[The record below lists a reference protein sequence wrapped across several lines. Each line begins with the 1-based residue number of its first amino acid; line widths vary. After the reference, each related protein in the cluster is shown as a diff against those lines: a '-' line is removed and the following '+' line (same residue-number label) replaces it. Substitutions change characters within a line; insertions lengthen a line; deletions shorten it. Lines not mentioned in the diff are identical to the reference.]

1 MNQTILPE
9 GRYLETQENLIL
21 CSSETNLK
29 RAMLQQ
35 TVVEGVALQC
45 ESGYGITVKL
55 GNFLG
60 FIPWDEGAVGLSDG
74 SVREIAVLSRVGRPV
89 SVIITDLQVDGGK
102 ITPILSRRKAQ
113 ELAQKQILDL
123 ENGSILPA
131 TITRLEN
138 FGAFVDVGCGIPSL
152 LSIDRISISRIQ
164 HPKERFHVGQEIY
177 VAILEHDW
185 TAMRIR
191 VTHRELL
198 GTWEENMRR
207 FSVGMTLTGIV
218 RSVKSY
224 GIFVELAPNF
234 SGLAECVEGVFEG
247 DRVSVY
253 MKGLCKEK
261 MKCKLLFIGTLPPA
275 PAPPIEYVLPSD
287 GKLTHWRY
295 PPEGCVKLSGVTD
308 FS

>member
-1 MNQTILPE
+1 MIRTILPE
-9 GRYLETQENLIL
+9 GRYLETQENLML
-21 CSSETNLK
+21 CSSESNLK

-35 TVVEGVALQC
+35 LVVEGVALQC

-55 GNFLG
+55 GDFLG
-60 FIPWDEGAVGLSDG
+60 FIPWEEGALGLTDG

-89 SVIITDLQVDGGK
+89 SVIITDLQVDSGK

-113 ELAQKQILDL
+113 EQAQKQIMAL

-177 VAILEHDW
+177 VAILDHDW
-185 TAMRIR
+185 EAMRIR

-198 GTWEENMRR
+198 GTWVENMSR
-207 FSVGMTLTGIV
+207 FSVGMTLTGTV

-234 SGLAECVEGVFEG
+234 SGLAEWMEDVSEG

-253 MKGLCKEK
+253 MKGLSKEK
-261 MKCKLLFIGTLPPA
+261 MKCKLLIIGSLPPA
-275 PAPPIEYVLPSD
+275 PPQPMEYVLPAS
-287 GKLTHWRY
+287 GKLKHWSY